1 MKKETNSIQR
11 KFGICCCPM
20 PIRIFAKTAIIFIVM
35 FSVVQIIISFLEVG
49 SAGFAIESDETSTQ
63 RNPNQE
69 NLRKPWSLT
78 ALASSPFSPRSSS
91 S

>member
-1 MKKETNSIQR
+1 MKKETNQIQR

-49 SAGFAIESDETSTQ
+49 SAGFAIESDETSAQ
-63 RNPNQE
+63 RNLNQE
-69 NLRKPWSLT
+69 NHLIPSSST
-78 ALASSPFSPRSSS
+78 ASASSLFSPRSSS